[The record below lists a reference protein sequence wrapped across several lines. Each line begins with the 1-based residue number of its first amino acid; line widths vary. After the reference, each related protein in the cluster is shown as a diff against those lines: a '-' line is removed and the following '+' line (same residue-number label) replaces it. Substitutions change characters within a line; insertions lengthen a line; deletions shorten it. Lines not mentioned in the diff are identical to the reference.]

1 MLDLSNFSHEFI
13 GARAIHR
20 SASFL
25 VASIS
30 RWCSLTGVAIDSRV

>member
-1 MLDLSNFSHEFI
+1 MLDLSNFSHEII

-25 VASIS
+25 IASIS
-30 RWCSLTGVAIDSRV
+30 RCSLTGVAIDSRV